1 VSAEKGGKKMAKR
14 NLLVCHG
21 DLDGIISAV
30 CAIQYFELALEET
43 EITFVQPFTV
53 DKVAVSDEVEKVFV
67 IDVAVNNRDPEMTKN
82 FIRRI
87 GDRLVK
93 WIDHHQGWSADL
105 TGYNPAFLIIPKARS
120 CASILY
126 NGVNADLV
134 DDAEAADTRSGR
146 LSWRAQLIEQAT
158 KANMADDNIRLLAVK
173 WLLGDESARAGLEV
187 AAKKY
192 AEIQAETERLAATFR
207 VTGKV
212 ALVDARESTYQY
224 DLTQLLLAGQKL
236 APFAVVVTVHP
247 QQGEGLTIATSC
259 KDVNLVELF
268 GLGSGAP
275 FRVSLPAKRLEEA
288 LAKLAT
294 V

>member
-1 VSAEKGGKKMAKR
+1 MAKR

-30 CAIQYFELALEET
+30 CAIQYFELALGET

-82 FIRRI
+82 FLRRI
-87 GDRLVK
+87 GDRLVR

-105 TGYNPAFLIIPKARS
+105 TGYSPAFLIIPKARS

-134 DDAEAADTRSGR
+134 DDAEVADTRSGR

-158 KANMADDNIRLLAVK
+158 KANMADDNIRLMAVK
-173 WLLGDESARAGLEV
+173 WLLGDESAREGLEV

-192 AEIQAETERLAATFR
+192 AEIQAETKRLAATFR

-247 QQGEGLTIATSC
+247 QQGEGLTIATSR

-268 GLGSGAP
+268 DLGSGAP
-275 FRVSLPAKRLEEA
+275 FRVSLPIKRLDEA
-288 LAKLAT
+288 LAKLKKLSS
-294 V
+294 